1 MGILS
6 AIGDWLSLVNAPK
19 SDRLRININ
28 TYYYEKNNAGFWD
41 AS

>member
-1 MGILS
+1 MGVPGRL
-6 AIGDWLSLVNAPK
+6 WLSLVNAPK
-19 SDRLRININ
+19 SDRLMININ